1 MVFVG
6 PCFLPTSS
14 PHCLLAHTDTQTQ
27 NFATLTYNYTEV
39 RTTTTT
45 PGSSSRT
52 RRRSSSSSATS
63 HQLQHSSSPMC
74 KVLEKSTLLLLDVI
88 DGLAGLL
95 LFIYGGYLSK
105 QLDPRNAEGDD
116 TYSWLCIPVLCLAGW
131 LLLTAILS
139 FVGSNFDRMRCLLLL
154 SAVLGLIGGIVELLL
169 LVVLGVLKG
178 KVKTWVRNHK
188 AELGLTENDLTTL
201 DSLYAVFLWCLA
213 VLCLLE
219 IVRYQV
225 SKHLRRQLHVDY
237 LDYEVRLLEA
247 REHEARGRAT
257 DPALRREEEV
267 KQKYR
272 MKRAAYITKHSRGGG
287 EGSGRGGGGGE
298 GEEEEEGAYTMV

>member
-1 MVFVG
+1 MLVLASFE
-6 PCFLPTSS
+6 TSS
-14 PHCLLAHTDTQTQ
+14 LIGTYRHTHPNS
-27 NFATLTYNYTEV
+27 NFATLTHNTQV
-39 RTTTTT
+39 RATTTTSA
-45 PGSSSRT
+45 SSSRT
-52 RRRSSSSSATS
+52 RRSSSSSSATS

-74 KVLEKSTLLLLDVI
+74 RVLEKSTLLLLDVI
-88 DGLAGLL
+88 DGLVGLL
-95 LFIYGGYLSK
+95 LFIYGGFLSK
-105 QLDPRNAEGDD
+105 QLGPKSAEGDD
-116 TYSWLCIPVLCLAGW
+116 TYSWLCIPVLCLAGL

-169 LVVLGVLKG
+169 LVVFGILKG
-178 KVKTWVRNHK
+178 KVKTWVRDHK
-188 AELGLTENDLTTL
+188 GELGLSENDLTTL
-201 DSLYAVFLWCLA
+201 EGLYVVCLWGLA
-213 VLCLLE
+213 VLPLLE

-225 SKHLRRQLHVDY
+225 SKHLRRQLHVNY

-272 MKRAAYITKHSRGGG
+272 LKRAAYITKHSRGKG
-287 EGSGRGGGGGE
+287 ESGGGGGGE
-298 GEEEEEGAYTMV
+298 GEEEEEGAYTVV